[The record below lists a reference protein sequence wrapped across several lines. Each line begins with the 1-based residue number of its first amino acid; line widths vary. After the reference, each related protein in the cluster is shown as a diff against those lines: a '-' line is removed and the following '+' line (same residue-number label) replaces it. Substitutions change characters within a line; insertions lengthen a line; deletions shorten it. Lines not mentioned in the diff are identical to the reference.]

1 MNTVWI
7 LDNIKML
14 VLSDV
19 IWNCDNPYLL
29 ETHYKMH
36 YVEFD

>member
-1 MNTVWI
+1 MNIVWI

-14 VLSDV
+14 VLLDV
-19 IWNCDNPYLL
+19 IWNCDNFYLL
-29 ETHYKMH
+29 EIYYKMY